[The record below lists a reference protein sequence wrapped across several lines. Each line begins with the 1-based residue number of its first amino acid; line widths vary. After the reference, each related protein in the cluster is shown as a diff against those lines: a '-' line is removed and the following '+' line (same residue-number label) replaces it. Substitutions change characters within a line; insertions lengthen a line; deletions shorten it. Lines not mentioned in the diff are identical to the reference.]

1 MKILIVSDTHGR
13 HQALDRALEEA
24 GKIDMFIHLGDV
36 EGGEDY
42 LEAVVECEKHII
54 RGNHDFFT
62 ELPRE
67 EEFEIGPY
75 HAFITHGHY
84 YYVAME
90 VDTIIEEARSR
101 NADIVMFGHTHKPYI
116 EIDEDVTILNPGS
129 VSYPRQPDHMPT
141 FLIMEIDDEGEAHY
155 GHGYYKSK
163 FSEIKI

>member
-54 RGNHDFFT
+54 RGNNDFFT

-84 YYVAME
+84 YYVSMGME
-90 VDTIIEEARSR
+90 TIIEEGRSR
-101 NADIVMFGHTHKPYI
+101 GADLVMFGHTHRPFFPEGWNDNFKPGKSIFSTSGGKTRQLY
-116 EIDEDVTILNPGS
+116 DHGS
-129 VSYPRQPDHMPT
+129 RWGRK
-141 FLIMEIDDEGEAHY
+141 I
-155 GHGYYKSK
+155 K
-163 FSEIKI
+163 F